1 MPPCSRPIIPS
12 LLIALFANLPAYV
25 EALADE
31 APRRTLSVIAT
42 GSVMSAPDQVAILT
56 GVAAEGASPSEALAK
71 SSAAM
76 SRVIEALR
84 RNGIA
89 PKDIQ
94 TTNFSLQ
101 PLYEQKDHPTMP
113 QVIGYRANN
122 SARIVLHDMA
132 KLGLILDKVVSL
144 GANDIGGIEFG
155 LADPEAA
162 KDRARKL
169 AFANALAKAKL
180 YAEAAGVGLGPIL
193 SISEEETSYAPLVR
207 SATMGTAKQVPIEAG
222 STTVTV
228 QVRVSW
234 EIK

>member
-1 MPPCSRPIIPS
+1 MPPCSRLIIRG

-31 APRRTLSVIAT
+31 APRRTLSVIAS

-155 LADPEAA
+155 LADPEASEGRGA
-162 KDRARKL
+162 QARLYQRARQGQTL
-169 AFANALAKAKL
+169 CRGGGRRARPHPFHQRGGDQLR
-180 YAEAAGVGLGPIL
+180 AARPVGDHGD
-193 SISEEETSYAPLVR
+193 
-207 SATMGTAKQVPIEAG
+207 GEAG
-222 STTVTV
+222 ADRGGLYHGYGASA
-228 QVRVSW
+228 S
-234 EIK
+234 ELGD